1 MRSPHQP
8 RIIDLRNGKW
18 MVECPECRHDR
29 FSAVPIGIG
38 MALPDRLTAERLA
51 ENHCRGRGV
60 PVAGAQEPA
69 PTKYLGHPSGRAVM
83 GGR

>member
-1 MRSPHQP
+1 MRSAHQP
-8 RIIDLRNGKW
+8 KIIDLRNGKW
-18 MVECPECRHDR
+18 MVECSACRHDH

-51 ENHCRGRGV
+51 ENHSRGRGA

-69 PTKYLGHPSGRAVM
+69 PTKYLGHPNSREVA